1 MAELPS
7 QQKDSRNTTLNR
19 LKGTREAI
27 QNPDAAILLKELAS
41 GELPAFDRTNLE
53 LLERAIKDGNKATI
67 LKGLHKG
74 SGVLQ
79 GVGPKVVGILSVP
92 KSMEIG
98 QEYVDEAVTEAT
110 KEKAIE
116 ILDNIAINITVPDL
130 PSYKFE
136 SEWLQWLNTLQ
147 EYVNKLVNDIEAWYK
162 VAVEQKV
169 NEKIQ
174 EFSAKAADVISTT
187 SGDVIGWLAQFP
199 AGVLGY
205 LATSAFAGGTIG
217 GTREWLRATGFQ
229 DISKAIEDS
238 QRMIQ
243 EKKRNEDGSDP
254 RLALIAL
261 HERIAKDPKLLGY
274 RLNNREWVV
283 FVAAVRSARVDLLR
297 EKTRVPEIIVSEEVL
312 SGLERQKK
320 IIDAFIS
327 AQTEIAEEDVTLAE
341 NILIQFES
349 KISAESQPLITKQDE
364 MLKIHKVMA
373 RYSRRIGR
381 GALEGTGIPLLSR
394 MASSFLRGTFTV
406 FFKPHRIL
414 IPKRKK

>member
-1 MAELPS
+1 MIP
-7 QQKDSRNTTLNR
+7 
-19 LKGTREAI
+19 
-27 QNPDAAILLKELAS
+27 
-41 GELPAFDRTNLE
+41 
-53 LLERAIKDGNKATI
+53 
-67 LKGLHKG
+67 
-74 SGVLQ
+74 
-79 GVGPKVVGILSVP
+79 
-92 KSMEIG
+92 
-98 QEYVDEAVTEAT
+98 
-110 KEKAIE
+110 
-116 ILDNIAINITVPDL
+116 
-130 PSYKFE
+130 
-136 SEWLQWLNTLQ
+136 
-147 EYVNKLVNDIEAWYK
+147 
-162 VAVEQKV
+162 EQ
-169 NEKIQ
+169 
-174 EFSAKAADVISTT
+174 
-187 SGDVIGWLAQFP
+187 
-199 AGVLGY
+199 
-205 LATSAFAGGTIG
+205 
-217 GTREWLRATGFQ
+217 
-229 DISKAIEDS
+229 
-238 QRMIQ
+238 
-243 EKKRNEDGSDP
+243 KRNEDGSDP